1 MKTCKDLN
9 IKQCLYCR
17 LPRQTI
23 DNPCWIVWFKEQYD
37 ERFLNPIK
45 AYTFWFNREY
55 DETEEYFI
63 KMLEIYYPDKF
74 ATLNKLKILL

>member
-45 AYTFWFNREY
+45 AYTFWFNG
-55 DETEEYFI
+55 ETKEYFI
-63 KMLEIYYPDKF
+63 KMLEYYYPKDFEK
-74 ATLNKLKILL
+74 LNKLIILL